1 VAYLVKQIENN
12 RVAWFEKSNQWLVF
26 DEPQWFIYLLYN
38 KGLDANTAAGIFK
51 HHFQFSDPD
60 PEGFVSNIYNS
71 IDNLLNPAFSL
82 PDFTIRSEEAR
93 KYKLT
98 EKRTYH
104 YSYNGK
110 HFAITYGTPSLK
122 NYFHIP
128 LAHLESEK
136 PGKPDFHGEI
146 FPFHELFSLRIKG
159 GECFTAY
166 ESSQIKRL
174 LYIELAS
181 LFYGVKK
188 DQWLT
193 LMHASAVRKGKETL
207 VLTSASG
214 SGKSTMASLL
224 YAQGCKFI
232 SDDFVPV
239 EWPGKRAHP
248 FPAAICLKG
257 KIPAVVSEHFPQ
269 LEKNS
274 ISGAQYIYPVIKGP
288 IACGQIKKIVF
299 IRYLP
304 GEQNHIKPLSI
315 LEALKLY
322 LQESWVTADPNQVE
336 DFLNWFTGLEFY
348 EFVYSDEEKAVA
360 SAMELFGK
368 R

>member
-1 VAYLVKQIENN
+1 VSFLVKEIENN
-12 RVAWFEKSNQWLVF
+12 HVVWFEKSNQWLVF
-26 DEPQWFIYLLYN
+26 DEPQWFIFLLYQ
-38 KGLDANTAAGIFK
+38 KGLDEETAAGIFK
-51 HHFQFSDPD
+51 HHFQSSDPE
-60 PEGFVSNIYNS
+60 PAGFVSNIYNS
-71 IDNLLNPAFSL
+71 IYNLLDPDFPL
-82 PDFTIRSEEAR
+82 PDFAIRSEEAR

-98 EKRTYH
+98 EKRTFH

-110 HFAITYGTPSLK
+110 HFSITYGTPSLK

-136 PGKPDFHGEI
+136 PGKTDFHGEV
-146 FPFHELFSLRIKG
+146 FPFHDRFALRIKR
-159 GECFTAY
+159 GECFTAN

-207 VLTSASG
+207 VLSSASG

-239 EWPGKRAHP
+239 EWPGKRAYP
-248 FPAAICLKG
+248 FPAAICMKG
-257 KIPAVVSEHFPQ
+257 EVPAVVSGYFPQ
-269 LEKNS
+269 LEQNS
-274 ISGAQYIYPVIKGP
+274 SSGAQYIYPVIKGP
-288 IACGQIKKIVF
+288 IAWGQIRKIVF

-304 GEQNHIKPLSI
+304 GEQNQFKPLPI

-322 LQESWVTADPNQVE
+322 LQESWVTSNPGQVE
-336 DFLNWFTGLEFY
+336 DFLNWFTGLEFF

-360 SAMELFGK
+360 TVMDLFGK